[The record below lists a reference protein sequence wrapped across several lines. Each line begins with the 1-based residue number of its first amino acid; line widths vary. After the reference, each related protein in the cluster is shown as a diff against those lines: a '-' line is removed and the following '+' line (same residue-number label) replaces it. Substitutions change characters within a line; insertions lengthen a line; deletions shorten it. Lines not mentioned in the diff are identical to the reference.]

1 MPETQN
7 LGSLQHISAD
17 AVGQPGQR
25 RFRLRLITQSPEY
38 VYVWLEKEQLSA
50 LKDAIDTILDE
61 FDHGPTSALRDD
73 FVFPLDVDV
82 EIDIRAGNLSLGLKE
97 TEDLIVLISVGVSQ
111 EESMSLSVEFDYG
124 RARALCIQIETVV
137 AAGRQPC
144 PLCGGPID
152 PEGHVCPRS
161 NGFHKIPED

>member
-25 RFRLRLITQSPEY
+25 RFRLRLITQLPQY
-38 VYVWLEKEQLSA
+38 AYVWLEKEQLTA
-50 LKDAIDTILDE
+50 LKDAVVTILDE
-61 FDHGPTSALRDD
+61 YDHGPTSAREDD
-73 FVFPLDVDV
+73 FVFPLDVDID
-82 EIDIRAGNLSLGLKE
+82 IDIRAGNLSLGLKE
-97 TEDLIVLISVGVSQ
+97 AEDLIVLIAAGVSQ
-111 EESMSLSVEFDYG
+111 EESASLSVEFDYG

-137 AAGRQPC
+137 VAGRQPC

-161 NGFHKIPED
+161 NGFHEIPED